1 MTRVIG
7 ILVVLAAVIVA
18 VPSCAA
24 ISVDALPQPGSSY
37 SGGYDV
43 DIEFANVLNLPDG
56 AKVMLDGVKV
66 GTVGGMTLKKDR
78 VDVRLR
84 IGPGIAVPSNAHGLL
99 EQATVLGDIYVA
111 LQTPPVTDN
120 RASSLPPG
128 GRIRLANTTSPPQLE
143 DTLARI
149 ATVAT
154 SGTVERIQN
163 TIIRLNRITP
173 PTEEVHRLTSR
184 MVSDLSD
191 LSENID
197 QDDHLLQEATRTSD
211 VLKDYIPSLKLILSP
226 KGQLGFERSVLW
238 LNYCAEMF
246 PGLGSIYQGGYWLVP
261 LIASLGDTIGS
272 VRDAK
277 WAFEREVPAWRRLF
291 TDFFLPA
298 DRHPAINITSIVGP
312 DGREMSG
319 DVQNVLRTLGATP

>member
-1 MTRVIG
+1 MSRTIAL
-7 ILVVLAAVIVA
+7 LVLIAVILGV

-24 ISVDALPQPGSSY
+24 ISVDNLPQPGSSY
-37 SGGYDV
+37 PDGYDV

-56 AKVMLDGVKV
+56 AKVMLDGVKIGKV
-66 GTVGGMTLKKDR
+66 SGVTLTGDR
-78 VDVRLR
+78 VDVHLR
-84 IGPGIAVPSNAHGLL
+84 IGSGIEVPANARGSL
-99 EQATVLGDIYVA
+99 EQAAVLGDIYVA
-111 LQTPPVTDN
+111 LESPPLAE
-120 RASSLPPG
+120 RAGAVAPG
-128 GRIRLANTTSPPQLE
+128 GRIALAATTSPPQLE

-154 SGTVERIQN
+154 SGTIGRIQN
-163 TIIRLNRITP
+163 TIIKLNRITP

-184 MVSDLSD
+184 VVTDLTDLSD
-191 LSENID
+191 NID
-197 QDDHLLQEATRTSD
+197 QTDNLLQQVTRTSD
-211 VLKDYIPSLKLILSP
+211 ALKNDIPSLSLMLSP

-261 LIASLGDTIGS
+261 LITSLGDTIGQ
-272 VRDAK
+272 VRDTK
-277 WAFEREVPAWRRLF
+277 WAFEREVPAWQRLF

-319 DVQNVLRTLGATP
+319 DVQNVLRVLGAMP